1 MGSFFWRNVV
11 ISVGSSPE
19 GAGFIGIRAPKVKLR
34 VCMPNSSKACPLELY
49 MVLKL
54 SKALPKKKQGIKR
67 NATQNR
73 VLITSPKK
81 KQKKEEGPS

>member
-1 MGSFFWRNVV
+1 
-11 ISVGSSPE
+11 
-19 GAGFIGIRAPKVKLR
+19 
-34 VCMPNSSKACPLELY
+34 MPNSSKACPLELY